1 MKLLL
6 FISLYLTAT
15 GTTESPGIGEIRQL
29 YERSVR
35 DEKTCEKLI
44 GMLEPYNETNNPVYA
59 GYKAGATMIMA
70 KHVFNPFSKFS
81 YFKKGK
87 ALLEKAIA
95 KSSSDVELR
104 FLRFT
109 IQTNLPRFLDYHGHI
124 SADKAFI
131 IKAFPKVTDTG
142 LRQKITDYVK
152 TSDDLT
158 AAEKKLL
165 LSNGVK

>member
-1 MKLLL
+1 MKIWLL
-6 FISLYLTAT
+6 ISLFVSLANKPVA
-15 GTTESPGIGEIRQL
+15 PGIGEVRRL
-29 YERSVR
+29 YDMSVE
-35 DEKTCEKLI
+35 DEKTCERLI
-44 GMLEPYNETNNPVYA
+44 VMLEPYNETNHPVFA
-59 GYKAGATMIMA
+59 GYRAAATMIMA

-81 YFKKGK
+81 YFK
-87 ALLEKAIA
+87 AIA
-95 KSSSDVELR
+95 KSSSDIELR

-131 IKAFPKVTDTG
+131 IQSFPKLADVV
-142 LRQKITDYVK
+142 LKQKILDYVK

-158 AAEKKLL
+158 AAEKKIL